1 MMDSDSDISLGISAE
16 EEEELLLRLASQFP
30 PPSLTPT
37 DPALVV
43 DTLPRKLD
51 TISGRDAVEKIE
63 KALAPGTPKPVA
75 VTHSSALSHNPAALA
90 NSEELPSPFSIQQD
104 ISYPNLSN
112 ALSRIGGDAATP
124 PESFNTKQL
133 EQSAAETSTAA
144 NQKGRGVVLK
154 SEDDGSSPLRRSPL
168 QLFRTFPKKPLSVSD
183 LTSGAWCELQYWYTL
198 TTLPGGRRTRTAAMR
213 QGSKVHQKLEDE
225 VHTTVRIE
233 IMTKEDGF
241 GLRLWNLIQGLRTL
255 RDTGL
260 TRELEVWGLVDG
272 NLVNGVID
280 GLSYENPNPEFEEEL
295 ARQSSQNDPRQST
308 LADYFPSQSS
318 ISSTGTNRKIY
329 LTDVKTRGSTRPVSA
344 SMLRPS
350 KIQLLLYHRF
360 LSEMAAR
367 KLDFFRVFRRYGL
380 DPDLPFSDTFIAQIA
395 SLHDEVFVDAPTSP
409 GDTMESTQSRSTR
422 NASGDEGPPGLVS
435 TEPDLIRFR
444 SLRELLSLVDSEV
457 AQTFPDS
464 EDSVGHMLRVQ
475 YVHRSD
481 GRELD
486 VHDFPVS
493 RRALDEYL
501 KNYMN
506 WWRGERDAKGVDM
519 EEAFKC
525 QICEFSSSCS
535 WRQEFDEDRVQKA
548 RNKIKSY
555 KYTPK
560 TS

>member
-1 MMDSDSDISLGISAE
+1 M
-16 EEEELLLRLASQFP
+16 
-30 PPSLTPT
+30 
-37 DPALVV
+37 
-43 DTLPRKLD
+43 
-51 TISGRDAVEKIE
+51 
-63 KALAPGTPKPVA
+63 
-75 VTHSSALSHNPAALA
+75 SH
-90 NSEELPSPFSIQQD
+90 
-104 ISYPNLSN
+104 

-124 PESFNTKQL
+124 PESFKTKQL
-133 EQSAAETSTAA
+133 EQPAAETSAA
-144 NQKGRGVVLK
+144 VNQKGGDAVLEI
-154 SEDDGSSPLRRSPL
+154 EDDGSSPSRRSPL

-198 TTLPGGRRTRTAAMR
+198 TRLPGGRRTRTAAMR

-280 GLSYENPNPEFEEEL
+280 GLSYDNPNPEFEEEL
-295 ARQSSQNDPRQST
+295 AQQSSQIDPRQST

-318 ISSTGTNRKIY
+318 ISSAGTNRKIY

-395 SLHDEVFVDAPTSP
+395 SLHDEVFVDAPTSSA
-409 GDTMESTQSRSTR
+409 GTMESTQSQSIRD
-422 NASGDEGPPGLVS
+422 ASDEDPRDLVS

-475 YVHRSD
+475 YVHRID

-535 WRQEFDEDRVQKA
+535 WRQEFDEDRLQKA

-555 KYTPK
+555 KYAQKTP
-560 TS
+560 